1 MLLFVLNSK
10 HRGENVLRNLLS
22 PIVKEFLADKTV
34 DLCLNPIELYK
45 NWINKLESDTGKP
58 SGLQYDVTNKQALS
72 HVDIQNKLTENIKMV
87 KMYTAKFLHLIL
99 KSIMKVPYGLRY
111 ISKVLKNKLKSKFPH
126 STDREIL
133 KIIGNLVYYRFIN
146 SAVCSPD
153 MYDVI
158 DTKVGTSLNSNER
171 KNLACISKHLNL
183 IAMSKGVSSVF
194 PSNLLS

>member
-1 MLLFVLNSK
+1 M
-10 HRGENVLRNLLS
+10 
-22 PIVKEFLADKTV
+22 
-34 DLCLNPIELYK
+34 NPIELYK

-58 SGLQYDVTNKQALS
+58 SGLSYEVTSKQALS
-72 HVDIQNKLTENIKMV
+72 HVEIRTKLAENVKMV

-99 KSIMKVPYGLRY
+99 KNITKIPFGLRY
-111 ISKVLKNKLKSKFPH
+111 IAKVMRNKLKSKFPQ
-126 STDREIL
+126 STDREVL

-158 DTKVGTSLNSNER
+158 DTKVGTTLNSNER

-183 IAMSKGVSSVF
+183 IAMSKGVIFEYRFSVRHLG
-194 PSNLLS
+194 LLEICVIV